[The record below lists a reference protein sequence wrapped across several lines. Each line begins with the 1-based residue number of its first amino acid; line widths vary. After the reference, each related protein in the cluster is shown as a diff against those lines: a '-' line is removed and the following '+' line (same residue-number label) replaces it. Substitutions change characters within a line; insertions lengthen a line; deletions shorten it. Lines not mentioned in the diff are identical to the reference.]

1 MARRPTTTLRNQNP
15 ETRAPV
21 TFARA
26 EAVCPDAQI
35 AASLSRRFGLDL
47 VDYDA
52 VRGAHRDA
60 FRRMAAAFGNTLGE
74 KAAGMH
80 FQRLVAALV
89 GSAFNAGSFYTQK
102 VTEARDLTTKLE
114 NDHRDE
120 DHKGGFG
127 FESRAQ
133 RARHFAAKMGLQ
145 AYAQLAAADGA
156 LAAYTEITGETWK
169 PYEASTET
177 SQSVDRQ
184 VAAAELT
191 AFGNN

>member
-1 MARRPTTTLRNQNP
+1 LRNRNP
-15 ETRAPV
+15 EARDPV

-35 AASLSRRFGLDL
+35 AASLSRHFGLDL

-52 VRGAHRDA
+52 VRQAHRDA

-74 KAAGMH
+74 KAVGMH

-102 VTEARDLTTKLE
+102 VTEARDLTAKLQ
-114 NDHRDE
+114 NDYRDE
-120 DHKGGFG
+120 GRQSAYG

-133 RARHFAAKMGLQ
+133 RARHFAAKLGLQ

-156 LAAYTEITGETWK
+156 IAAYAEITGETWK
-169 PYEASTET
+169 PYEALTET

-184 VAAAELT
+184 AAAAELT